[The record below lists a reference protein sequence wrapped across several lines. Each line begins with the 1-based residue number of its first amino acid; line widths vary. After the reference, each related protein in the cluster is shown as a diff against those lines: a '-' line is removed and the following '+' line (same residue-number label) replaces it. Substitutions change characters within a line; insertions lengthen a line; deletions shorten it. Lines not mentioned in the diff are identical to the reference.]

1 MHDPVTSDPDT
12 RRTAYVVWIAAAVA
26 GTAAVW
32 WLSSYVDSLAVLARS
47 DPEASFRLF
56 RTRVLPALAVIVIV
70 AIGAGAWLARYGLL
84 VLRGGQ
90 FPPVGAGV
98 VPPAGPPTGGPART
112 IGMLLTITG
121 IMVAACPLVMVAII
135 LWLLR

>member
-1 MHDPVTSDPDT
+1 MTQILVQPEAAHAPPPRAPYEQRDFMVLG
-12 RRTAYVVWIAAAVA
+12 AALGAAAVV
-26 GTAAVW
+26 AAV
-32 WLSSYVDSLAVLARS
+32 AA
-47 DPEASFRLF
+47 
-56 RTRVLPALAVIVIV
+56 TGLPRAQPLVGLIVIV

>member
-1 MHDPVTSDPDT
+1 MNDPARSDPDT

-32 WLSSYVDSLAVLARS
+32 WLSSYVDSLAALARS

-56 RTRVLPALAVIVIV
+56 RTRVLPALAVIVLV
-70 AIGAGAWLARYGLL
+70 AIGAGAWLTRYGLL

-90 FPPVGAGV
+90 FPPGAGV
-98 VPPAGPPTGGPART
+98 VPPAGPPKGGPART
-112 IGMLLTITG
+112 IGMLLTMTG
-121 IMVAACPLVMVAII
+121 IMVAACPIVMVAII